1 MKENTYK
8 NRGKLALFRYIMLRG
23 RADVIFLLFLEVLFL
38 ITLVCSGLIRYVWLR
53 GLFSFIA
60 IVTALFIACSDDNS
74 GYKVFWLILFM
85 VFPSVCVVI
94 YFILSFQKKLLP
106 VKMTCK
112 DNNIKSAEYEIACDE
127 AQEYGEYTPI
137 FNYLRGV
144 GFLTYSNTRAVYFHS
159 GEEMVDALV
168 CELKKAKKSIY
179 LEYFIIDEGFVWSR
193 ILSVLTE
200 KARYGVDIRIIMD
213 DMGCFDLHPKH
224 YASQFAESGIEYLVF
239 NPFKP
244 LLSSEQNNR
253 DHRKFAIIDGEV
265 AFTGGINLADEY
277 VNISSPYEYW
287 KDCAVMLKGRA
298 AIGVQKL
305 FLSMWNSCR
314 AESDYE
320 YKNYEAGT
328 ADSEVSHDGFFT
340 AFSDSPAEKLR
351 IGRDIYLGII
361 QRARKFVYIST
372 PYLIPD
378 EFIIESL
385 KRSALSGV
393 DVRIVLPYVPDKK
406 IVKAVGVSYY
416 RELLSAG
423 VKIYE
428 YKAGFN
434 HAKVLYS
441 DGKIGVVGS
450 TNLDYRSMYLNY
462 EGGVLIYSSS
472 VLSEINSDFKGMLR
486 LCREIKVE
494 SLKDGVISRF
504 VSAFLRFISPF
515 M

>member
-1 MKENTYK
+1 MKDNANK
-8 NRGKLALFRYIMLRG
+8 NRWKRELFRYVMLRG

-60 IVTALFIACSDDNS
+60 IVTALFIVRSGDNS
-74 GYKVFWLILFM
+74 AYKVFWLILFM
-85 VFPSVCVVI
+85 VFPSVCVVF
-94 YFILSFQKKLLP
+94 YFILSFQKKIRP
-106 VKMTCK
+106 VKMACK
-112 DNNIKSAEYEIACDE
+112 DNNITSVEDENACDE

-137 FNYLRGV
+137 FNYLRGA

-179 LEYFIIDEGFVWSR
+179 LEYFIIDEGTVWSR
-193 ILSVLTE
+193 ILSVLAE

-213 DMGCFDLHPKH
+213 DMGCFGLHPKH
-224 YASQFAESGIEYLVF
+224 YVSQLAESGIKFLVF
-239 NPFKP
+239 NPFTP
-244 LLSSEQNNR
+244 LISSEQNNR
-253 DHRKFAIIDGEV
+253 DHRKFAVIDRKV

-305 FLSMWNSCR
+305 FLSMWNSNR
-314 AESDYE
+314 KESGGE
-320 YKNYEAGT
+320 YKNDVA
-328 ADSEVSHDGFFT
+328 ADSDYDVSHDGFFT
-340 AFSDSPAEKLR
+340 AFSDSPFEKRR
-351 IGRDIYLGII
+351 IGRDIYLCII

-378 EFIIESL
+378 EFLLESL

-434 HAKVLYS
+434 HAKILYS

-462 EGGVLIYSSS
+462 EGGVVIYSSS
-472 VLSEINSDFKGMLR
+472 VLSEINSDFKGMFR
-486 LCREIKVE
+486 LCREIKDS
-494 SLKDGVISRF
+494 SLKDGVISKL
-504 VSAFLRFISPF
+504 VSAFFRFISPF